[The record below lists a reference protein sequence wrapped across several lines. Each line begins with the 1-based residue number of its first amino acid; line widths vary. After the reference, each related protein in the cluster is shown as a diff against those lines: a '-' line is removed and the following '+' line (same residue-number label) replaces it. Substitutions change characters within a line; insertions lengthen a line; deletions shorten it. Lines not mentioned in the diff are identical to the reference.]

1 MSGWRDQD
9 GNTATERR
17 KASGDRERARLM
29 ETVRRRPLSLIRPIL
44 GALFVAVLVFALLN
58 WYG

>member
-9 GNTATERR
+9 GNTAAERR
-17 KASGDRERARLM
+17 KLRSEQDRATFAD
-29 ETVRRRPLSLIRPIL
+29 TVRRRPLSLVRPIL
-44 GALFVAVLVFALLN
+44 GALFVAILVFALLT